1 MNTNE
6 TMIKITIE
14 GDENTTLERY
24 ADMIDRR
31 CTDVARLI
39 SKDTS
44 FNNETLQKIYTELCN
59 LEADYSHGKTAISDK
74 YARPLSVEKWGETAV
89 VNWSIDFATQVL
101 SITYSGSDNRQT
113 TETDIEMNADFV
125 EKQRDLSIKRTALA
139 DIIDRVI
146 QIAPTIDNTSFTELQ
161 RIYDEVED
169 AYQDNIKIIDREYV
183 RAWFEAN
190 EPNAPLNTRSW
201 SLDFDTKKV
210 TVSYAV

>member
-1 MNTNE
+1 MNTTE

-14 GDENTTLERY
+14 DEENTTLERY

-44 FNNETLQKIYTELCN
+44 FNNETLQKIYTELCK

-74 YARPLSVEKWGETAV
+74 YARPLAIDKWGETAV
-89 VNWSIDFATQVL
+89 VNWTIDFATHVL
-101 SITYSGSDNRQT
+101 SITYSGNDNRQT
-113 TETDIEMNADFV
+113 TETDIEINDEFSNN
-125 EKQRDLSIKRTALA
+125 QRELSIKRTTLA

-169 AYQDNIKIIDREYV
+169 AYQANIKTIDRDYV
-183 RAWFEAN
+183 RVWFDTN
-190 EPNAPLNTRSW
+190 EPDAPLNTRSW

>member
-1 MNTNE
+1 MNMNE

-14 GDENTTLERY
+14 EDENITLERR

-44 FNNETLQKIYTELCN
+44 FNNETLQKIFKEICK
-59 LEADYSHGKTAISDK
+59 LEADYSHDKTAISDK
-74 YARPLSVEKWGETAV
+74 YARPLSIEKWGETAV
-89 VNWSIDFATQVL
+89 VNWVIDFASHVL
-101 SITYSGSDNRQT
+101 TITYNGNDNRQT
-113 TETDIEMNADFV
+113 TETDIDMDAEFI
-125 EKQRDLSIKRTALA
+125 EKQRELSIERTALA

-146 QIAPTIDNTSFTELQ
+146 QIAPSIDNPSFMELQ
-161 RIYDEVED
+161 KIYDEVED
-169 AYQDNIKIIDREYV
+169 AYQNNIKIIDREYV
-183 RAWFEAN
+183 RVWFDTN
-190 EPNAPLNTRSW
+190 EPDAPINTRSW

>member
-14 GDENTTLERY
+14 EEENNTLERY
-24 ADMIDRR
+24 ADMLDRR
-31 CTDVARLI
+31 CTDVARHI

-44 FNNETLQKIYTELCN
+44 FNNETLQKIFGEICK
-59 LEADYSHGKTAISDK
+59 LEADYSHGKTVISDK
-74 YARPLSVEKWGETAV
+74 YARPLSIEKWGETSV
-89 VNWSIDFATQVL
+89 VNWIIDFASHVL
-101 SITYSGSDNRQT
+101 SITYNGNDNRVT
-113 TETDIEMNADFV
+113 TDTDIVMDTEFV

-146 QIAPTIDNTSFTELQ
+146 QIAPSIDNSSFTELQ
-161 RIYDEVED
+161 KIYDDVED
-169 AYQDNIKIIDREYV
+169 AYQDNVKIIDREYV
-183 RAWFEAN
+183 RAWFDAN
-190 EPNAPLNTRSW
+190 EPLSPLNTRSW